1 MIAGLEKPDSGEITI
16 DDKLVFDK
24 NTNLEP
30 KDRKVAVLF

>member
-24 NTNLEP
+24 IQILN
-30 KDRKVAVLF
+30 KG